1 MPDPRREAPHPLL
14 ELTLV
19 RLRELVREKEA
30 LFWVFVFPILL
41 ALALGVAFRESA
53 QGAVRVGVT
62 GEDRAA
68 VASSLRAAE
77 GIDAI
82 EMTPAEAAAELRT
95 GKVALV
101 VSPAPPGQP
110 VELAY
115 DPARPESRLARL
127 LVDDALEAAAGRRDV
142 VEKRERTVR
151 EPGARYIDWL
161 IPGLIGMNIMGT
173 GMWGSGFAVVNART
187 GKLLK
192 RLAATPMRRAHYLLS
207 FVLSRLVFLLLEVSV
222 VVAFARLA
230 FGVTVAGSYLSLAMV
245 ALIGA
250 FAFSGLGLLVGARTK
265 TIEGVSG
272 LMNLVML
279 PMWLLS
285 GTFFSSSRFP
295 DALRPVIQALPLT
308 ALNDAL
314 RGVINEGATLTGPT
328 GMGVELAGLAAWCVA
343 SFVLALRL
351 FRWQ

>member
-1 MPDPRREAPHPLL
+1 MPEPRREAPHPLI

-19 RLRELVREKEA
+19 RLRELLREKEA
-30 LFWVFVFPILL
+30 LFWVFVFPVLL

-53 QGAVRVGVT
+53 PEAVRVGVT
-62 GEDRAA
+62 GEGRAA
-68 VASSLRAAE
+68 VAASLRAVE
-77 GIDAI
+77 GLEAI
-82 EMTPAEAAAELRT
+82 EMAPAEAAAALRT

-127 LVDDALEAAAGRRDV
+127 LVDDALEGAAGRRDV
-142 VEKRERTVR
+142 VDKRERTVR

-161 IPGLIGMNIMGT
+161 IPGLIGMNLMGT
-173 GMWGSGFAVVNART
+173 GMWGTGFAVVNART

-207 FVLSRLVFLLLEVSV
+207 FVLSRLAFLLLEVSV
-222 VVAFARLA
+222 VLGFARLA
-230 FGVTVAGSYLSLAMV
+230 FGVTVAGSYLSLLVVM
-245 ALIGA
+245 LLGA
-250 FAFSGLGLLVGARTK
+250 FTFSGLGLLVAARTK
-265 TIEGVSG
+265 TIEGASG

-285 GTFFSSSRFP
+285 GTFFTSSRFP
-295 DALRPVIQALPLT
+295 DALQPLIQALPLT

-314 RGVINEGATLTGPT
+314 RGVINEGVTLAGPA
-328 GMGVELAGLAAWCVA
+328 GIGVELALLAAWCGV
-343 SFVLALRL
+343 SFVLALKL